1 MFGNRLKLEH
11 KVSTMNNKYMHA
23 HAKNKNKKWKERKNE
38 SLTFFFHNITRQ

>member
-23 HAKNKNKKWKERKNE
+23 HAKKLKKKMERKKK
-38 SLTFFFHNITRQ
+38 